1 MAVRINSEAPNFSA
15 ETTQGHIN
23 FHDWVG
29 NGWAI
34 LFSHP
39 KNFTP
44 VCTTELGYMAGLK
57 PEFDKRNTKIIGL
70 SVDNVVDHEKWSKDI
85 EETQG
90 HAVNYPL
97 IGDPELKV
105 AKAYD
110 MLPEDAG
117 TTAQGRTAADN
128 ATVRSVFIVGPDK
141 KIKAMLTYPMSTGRN
156 FDEVLR
162 LLDSCQLTAK
172 HKVATPVNWKQGDDV
187 IIVPAVSDAEA
198 KEKFPAGWKSP
209 KPYIRIVP
217 QPRT

>member
-1 MAVRINSEAPNFSA
+1 MTLRINSTAPNFTA
-15 ETTQGHIN
+15 DTTQGKID
-23 FHDWVG
+23 FHKWIGD
-29 NGWAI
+29 GWAI

-39 KNFTP
+39 KDFTP

-70 SVDNVVDHEKWSKDI
+70 SVDLVGNHEKWAKDI

-90 HAVNYPL
+90 HRVTYPM

-117 TTAQGRTAADN
+117 TTSEGRTAANN
-128 ATVRSVFIVGPDK
+128 ATVRSVFVIGPDK
-141 KIKAMLTYPMSTGRN
+141 QIKAMLTYPMNTGRN

-162 LLDSCQLTAK
+162 ILDSVQLTAK
-172 HKVATPVNWKQGDDV
+172 HMVATPVNWKNGQDV
-187 IIVPAVSDAEA
+187 IIPPAVTDEQA
-198 KEKFPAGWKSP
+198 KAKYPNGFKTI
-209 KPYIRIVP
+209 KPYLRTVA
-217 QPRT
+217 QPK